1 MLVSGDAVL
10 PNPELYDQLFYEL
23 IRVRDDVDALFR
35 LVRLHDRF
43 ARGKKRGGGLLA
55 PTICLF
61 VHAFNPIPH
70 VPPCVSP
77 SVATGKW
84 WVR

>member
-43 ARGKKRGGGLLA
+43 ARGKKGGG
-55 PTICLF
+55 
-61 VHAFNPIPH
+61 
-70 VPPCVSP
+70 VSWHLP
-77 SVATGKW
+77 SVCLCMPLTPFPMYPRAF
-84 WVR
+84 RRQ